1 MKRSNLIPC
10 FRLATGSAPR
20 RNESSEVPA
29 LFVHYIGMAAAAA
42 LPNDCGRKI
51 WHMKLGI
58 DFGTTRVIVAAADR
72 GNYPLISFDTPD
84 GSAADWYPSL
94 AGVCGGDRRFGWNA
108 WAAQVEDGWTMIRS
122 LKRLLENAGPK
133 TMLDVG
139 ANPVPLIEL
148 LEGMTADLKTALLER
163 SNLEVKPGEP
173 LQVVLGVPA
182 HANSNQRFLT
192 VEAFRSAGFEVLGVL
207 NEPSAASIE
216 FGHRERARQTG
227 REFMLV
233 YDLGGG
239 TFDASLVTLDAGVHH
254 VVASEGIPSIG
265 GDEFDRILA
274 DLALDAAGI
283 SSRDKDR
290 ISAAAWFRLL
300 EECRCKKESLNPNSR
315 RVAIEL
321 ETANPAWGTVQV
333 MVADFYAAARPL
345 VDETIEVTEDL
356 LARRNRGQFDVLYLT
371 GGASDLPLIAR
382 MLREQFGRRVRRSA
396 YTRSATAIGLA
407 IQADRP
413 ESYRLSEQLS
423 RFFGVWREADGGMR
437 IAFDPLF
444 HKGTQLPAMGEA
456 PLTIARSY
464 SPVHNIGHFR
474 FLECSHR
481 AADGTPSGEVA
492 LWDEIRF
499 PFEPALAK
507 SDSIDHQ
514 PVALSP
520 PASSQKIIERYE
532 CDASGSISVTVEN
545 QTAGYSRVYRLGR
558 WSREEEPISPV
569 KGRSRI
575 GKSSAHSA

>member
-1 MKRSNLIPC
+1 
-10 FRLATGSAPR
+10 
-20 RNESSEVPA
+20 
-29 LFVHYIGMAAAAA
+29 
-42 LPNDCGRKI
+42 
-51 WHMKLGI
+51 MKLGI
-58 DFGTTRVIVAAADR
+58 DFGTTRVVIATADR
-72 GNYPLISFDTPD
+72 GNYPLVSFDTPD

-94 AGVCGGDRRFGWNA
+94 AGVRGEERRFGWNA
-108 WAAQVEDGWTMIRS
+108 WAAQAEEGWTMIRS

-133 TMLDVG
+133 TMLDLG
-139 ANPVPLIEL
+139 AEPVSLIEL
-148 LEGMTADLKTALLER
+148 LQGMSADLKTALLER
-163 SNLEVKPGEP
+163 SNLDVRPGEP

-192 VEAFRSAGFEVLGVL
+192 VDAFRSAGFEVLGVL

-216 FGHRERARQTG
+216 FGHRERDGKAG

-239 TFDASLVTLDAGVHH
+239 TFDASLVTLDTGVHH

-265 GDEFDRILA
+265 GDEFDQILA

-283 SSRDKDR
+283 SSREKDR

-315 RVAIEL
+315 RIAIEL
-321 ETANPAWGTVQV
+321 ETANPAWSAAQVTVT
-333 MVADFYAAARPL
+333 DFYTAARPL
-345 VDETIEVTEDL
+345 IDETIGVTEDL
-356 LARRNRGQFDVLYLT
+356 LARHNRGQFDVLYLT
-371 GGASDLPLIAR
+371 GGGSELPLIAR

-407 IQADRP
+407 IQADQP
-413 ESYRLSEQLS
+413 ESYRFSEQLS

-437 IAFDPLF
+437 ITFDPLF
-444 HKGTQLPAMGEA
+444 HKGTQLPATGEA
-456 PLTIARSY
+456 PLTIARTY

-474 FLECSHR
+474 FLECSHQ

-507 SDSIDHQ
+507 FESIEHQ
-514 PVALSP
+514 PITFSR
-520 PASSQKIIERYE
+520 PAATQKIMERYE

-545 QTAGYSRVYRLGR
+545 QTSGYSRMYRLGR
-558 WSREEEPISPV
+558 WSREEKPISPV
-569 KGRSRI
+569 KRRSRS